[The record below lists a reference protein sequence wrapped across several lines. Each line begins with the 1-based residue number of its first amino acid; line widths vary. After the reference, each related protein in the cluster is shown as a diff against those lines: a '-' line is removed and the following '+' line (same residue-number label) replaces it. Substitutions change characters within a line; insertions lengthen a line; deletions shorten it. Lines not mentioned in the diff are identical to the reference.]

1 MRAVVLREGE
11 IVVRD
16 DVEEPTPAAGQ
27 VLVQVKACGIC
38 GSDLHFARHGAEV
51 LALGREV
58 EDLPSLGTS
67 SGLDL
72 GLDVYMGHEFAA
84 EVLELGPG
92 TDAPVGVGTLVT
104 SMPALVEGD
113 RVEPIVYSNTVHGGY
128 GERMLLSAPMLLEV
142 PNGLPAHHAALTE
155 PMAVGLH
162 AVNRSEIEQGAGAVV
177 LGSGP
182 VGLAVI
188 AALAQRGIEPIVAAD
203 LSATRRVLAQGIG
216 AHVVV
221 DPRASSAWEAWRS
234 VGAGRPLHVYEAI
247 GVPGIIDDVLRA
259 APTGTRVT
267 VVGVCMEADTITPFF
282 GITKELSIQ
291 FVLGYD
297 PTEFARSLR
306 AIAEGEVDVAPLV
319 TARVPLDRTPWAFDV
334 LGDPEGQCKIIV
346 EP

>member
-1 MRAVVLREGE
+1 VLREGE

-162 AVNRSEIEQGAGAVV
+162 AVNRSEIE
-177 LGSGP
+177 
-182 VGLAVI
+182 
-188 AALAQRGIEPIVAAD
+188 R
-203 LSATRRVLAQGIG
+203 AQG
-216 AHVVV
+216 
-221 DPRASSAWEAWRS
+221 RSSSAAGRSAWRS
-234 VGAGRPLHVYEAI
+234 SPPWRSGASSRSWPLTSPPPAGCWHRASAPTSSWTRGRRRHGRRGAPSAPAGRCTSTRRSAC
-247 GVPGIIDDVLRA
+247 PGSSTTSCGLRR
-259 APTGTRVT
+259 P
-267 VVGVCMEADTITPFF
+267 
-282 GITKELSIQ
+282 
-291 FVLGYD
+291 
-297 PTEFARSLR
+297 AR
-306 AIAEGEVDVAPLV
+306 A
-319 TARVPLDRTPWAFDV
+319 
-334 LGDPEGQCKIIV
+334 
-346 EP
+346 